1 LTAGAFGWEASSFFD
16 ADGKAPDMG
25 HLFLALDPG
34 PTSGGAFSARMA
46 ALAAAVA
53 SDPAVRLPGSRRLVL
68 RDQAAREGIRIDAA
82 LHAEIVTLSGK
93 AG

>member
-1 LTAGAFGWEASSFFD
+1 
-16 ADGKAPDMG
+16 
-25 HLFLALDPG
+25 
-34 PTSGGAFSARMA
+34 MA